1 MNEEHLQAE
10 RNLIDALLNCT
21 EGQERKL
28 LQAHP
33 ELLDSD
39 FIEVME
45 QVADELQEKGDEKR
59 AYFWRNLADSLA
71 LASFW

>member
-1 MNEEHLQAE
+1 MYEERLQAY

-21 EGQERKL
+21 EGQEWKL

-39 FIEVME
+39 LIEVME
-45 QVADELQEKGDEKR
+45 EVADELQEKGDEKR
-59 AYFWRNLADSLA
+59 AYLWRNGG
-71 LASFW
+71 